1 MKKTSRV
8 ESRSNPGC
16 SRCCGKIEG
25 RKRERRKRE
34 GRKRIGNAEILNGFL
49 AFKITIER
57 SWNRFVSLVTMDL
70 KIAKSQKQKG
80 EKSRRKKE
88 RKKEKNGRD
97 EGLERANTILRVRSR
112 RKREIKGAGGNE
124 VILDAASEKEE
135 ENGKVTEK
143 K

>member
-1 MKKTSRV
+1 M
-8 ESRSNPGC
+8 
-16 SRCCGKIEG
+16 
-25 RKRERRKRE
+25 
-34 GRKRIGNAEILNGFL
+34 NGFL

-70 KIAKSQKQKG
+70 KIAKSQKR
-80 EKSRRKKE
+80 RRKKKREEE
-88 RKKEKNGRD
+88 RKEEWKRRGIGTFVPIRLEVEEKV
-97 EGLERANTILRVRSR
+97 E
-112 RKREIKGAGGNE
+112 EIKGGNE